1 MTMSLKQAIDHWD
14 GKSADDIAEIYKSY
28 SGKTGFV
35 DSLISLVSVNS
46 AEKGATWLL
55 KAWLDQG
62 GAVTKAQS
70 DGIIACFDSLRYWES
85 KLHLL
90 QSLSSLAIDVERKLL
105 VERFL
110 RSTLVDNNKF
120 VRAWSYHGFYELA
133 RRYPEYK
140 EETKR
145 FFDMAM
151 KDEAASV
158 KARIRNILKSGF

>member
-1 MTMSLKQAIDHWD
+1 MSLEQDINQWD
-14 GKSADDIAEIYKSY
+14 GKCAADIADIFKLYKEKS
-28 SGKTGFV
+28 GFV
-35 DSLISLVSVNS
+35 DALIHLLPVGS

-55 KAWLDQG
+55 KTWLDQG
-62 GAVTKAQS
+62 GPLSKEQS
-70 DGIIACFDSLRYWES
+70 DGIIDCFDSLRYWES

-90 QSLSSLAIDVERKLL
+90 QSLASLTIDAEHKLL

-120 VRAWSYHGFYELA
+120 VRAWSYNGFYELA

-151 KDEAASV
+151 RDEAASV
-158 KARIRNILKSGF
+158 KARIRNILKTGF